1 MLDLRYDAIPAGAI
15 AIVAQVRAKPGKEHE
30 LRLATLPLIAE
41 VRREPRN
48 ILYFLH
54 EDREEPGRVHA
65 AR

>member
-1 MLDLRYDAIPAGAI
+1 
-15 AIVAQVRAKPGKEHE
+15 
-30 LRLATLPLIAE
+30 LIAE